1 MQRILFFL
9 VCLLLPFAIF
19 AQIGVNTT
27 NPDTSSILDIS
38 STNKGLLIP
47 RMSTGDRQAIS
58 KPRNSLLVYD
68 TTNAKYMYFL
78 GNQWYE
84 LNPITAPFTHDSVT
98 ISKKL
103 SVGDPSK
110 PTGQKLTVNGSA
122 VVKEGFVA
130 KQVTSPTIIT
140 QDVSTTNITATGKI
154 TVNEILLPNTGMG
167 LVPAG
172 IIVMWSGTV
181 AQIPVGWALCDGE
194 SVLSNGQKAPDLRGR
209 FIVGSGQ
216 NTNLATRETTNP
228 NYSIGD
234 KGGVNSYSL
243 LKSELPAVKPS
254 GSAQIEDG
262 NFLGEGGSDY
272 GGSGNPQ
279 GIQLKIRVNS
289 EQYIPVALHMDNLGD
304 GIAHENRPPFYVLA
318 YIVKL

>member
-1 MQRILFFL
+1 M
-9 VCLLLPFAIF
+9 F

-47 RMSTGDRQAIS
+47 RMSNDDVQAIRN
-58 KPRNSLLVYD
+58 PRNSLLVYD
-68 TTNAKYMYFL
+68 TTNAKYLYYL
-78 GNQWYE
+78 KPNWYE
-84 LNPITAPFTHDSVT
+84 LNPIKAPIREDSVS

-103 SVGDPSK
+103 SIGDPSK

-122 VVKEGFVA
+122 VVKDGFVA

-154 TVNEILLPNTGMG
+154 TVNEISLPNTGMG

-181 AQIPVGWALCDGE
+181 AQIPVGWALCDGQ

-216 NTNLATRETTNP
+216 NVSPATRESTNP

-243 LKSELPAVKPS
+243 LKSELPAVKPT
-254 GSAQIEDG
+254 GSARIDQTEY
-262 NFLGEGGSDY
+262 LGEGLNGNGDPNT
-272 GGSGNPQ
+272 NPQ
-279 GIQLKIRVNS
+279 GIQFKIRAV
-289 EQYIPVALHMDNLGD
+289 YGDKIPVSLYLDNLGD
-304 GIAHENRPPFYVLA
+304 GLAHENRPSFYALA
-318 YIVKL
+318 YIIKL